1 MDLSHW
7 HLVNRLTLEQAAH
20 LAVGFD
26 PNLSEELS
34 TAQKAKVRLLTK
46 VLYDAFVVAYRKA
59 ENKLAGLTAPPEI
72 IAPDIWDVSLGELN
86 SYELLCDL
94 SDALEDPL
102 NQPLP
107 KLNTDRYPGTFGRD
121 ELNYWFLWKGWP
133 TCYDFCHESSSG
145 IGAHSIFLPRRQQS
159 MEEVT
164 QIFLSRLNKNSPTY
178 PPELDAALRAWHEV
192 STTEGKGKPKA
203 RIRAWLDSNTDLSNE
218 AKERIATVANWDK
231 VGGASRTS

>member
-1 MDLSHW
+1 
-7 HLVNRLTLEQAAH
+7 
-20 LAVGFD
+20 
-26 PNLSEELS
+26 
-34 TAQKAKVRLLTK
+34 
-46 VLYDAFVVAYRKA
+46 
-59 ENKLAGLTAPPEI
+59 
-72 IAPDIWDVSLGELN
+72 
-86 SYELLCDL
+86 
-94 SDALEDPL
+94 
-102 NQPLP
+102 
-107 KLNTDRYPGTFGRD
+107 
-121 ELNYWFLWKGWP
+121 
-133 TCYDFCHESSSG
+133 
-145 IGAHSIFLPRRQQS
+145 